1 MSHDIEDDRNI
12 DTAEQNWDSGLEFGH
27 NSNLYSLVKALLEE
41 ADRFDGSM
49 EEVYHSQ
56 HINDA
61 TGEDLEKF
69 GQLVQT
75 PRKTGESDP
84 KYRARIKAAFR
95 VGNIGTTTDQFI
107 EFGATILNTNSQN
120 IELAYPNL
128 RADNPAQVN
137 FFADPSI
144 YGSVNLTD
152 QEVADIL
159 DDAVPAGHEVV
170 VFERGTFRLKTDGE
184 TGDPDKG
191 LTSDSISTGGTL
203 AADLL

>member
-1 MSHDIEDDRNI
+1 MTHDIENDRNI
-12 DTAEQNWDSGLEFGH
+12 STAEQNWDSGLDFGH
-27 NSNLYSLVKALLEE
+27 NSNLYALLKSLLEE
-41 ADRFDGSM
+41 ADRFDGDL
-49 EEVYHSQ
+49 EEVYHAQ

-61 TGEDLEKF
+61 EGEDLEKF

-75 PRKTGESDP
+75 PRKTGESDG

-107 EFGATILNTNSQN
+107 EFGATILATNTEN

-128 RADNPAQVN
+128 RTDNPAQVN
-137 FFADPSI
+137 FFTDPSI
-144 YGSVNLTD
+144 YDSVNLTD

-159 DDAVPAGHEVV
+159 DDAVPAGHEVAI
-170 VFERGTFRLKTDGE
+170 FEQGTFRLKTDGA
-184 TGDPDKG
+184 TDDPDKG